1 MGGVIGYDATP
12 QEMTPTI
19 PFTCNFIRSAMLGDS
34 VIASGSSHSAGVVG
48 AGYALSGVLAASG
61 LLYEKSRLGTV
72 FTGQVALQRKAWGPW
87 GVPERAQRCRG
98 IKIRITGSGAA
109 RCGSARSRC
118 QHLNQ

>member
-19 PFTCNFIRSAMLGDS
+19 PFTCNFMRSAMLGDS

-48 AGYALSGVLAASG
+48 AGYALSGGLAASG

-72 FTGQVALQRKAWGPW
+72 FTGRLRFRERL
-87 GVPERAQRCRG
+87 GVHGESPNGR
-98 IKIRITGSGAA
+98 SGAGA
-109 RCGSARSRC
+109 
-118 QHLNQ
+118 